1 MSATFDLSS
10 ANYGVH
16 RRSLLRLLIGD
27 ATENDGPR
35 PGRANFDDGEL
46 DTLLLLE
53 GGNLDRAAAR
63 AFEVLAGQWARHAG
77 SYRLGPES
85 EEMRQ
90 STAYADRAKDL
101 RAIHGYTTVDEP
113 DGAADSA
120 IIDWS
125 GVYDTWVGKF

>member
-1 MSATFDLSS
+1 MSTTFDLSS

-35 PGRANFDDGEL
+35 PNQANFDDGEL

-53 GGNLDRAAAR
+53 SGNLDRAAAR

-90 STAYADRAKDL
+90 SAAFADRAKDL
-101 RAIHGYTTVDEP
+101 RGIHGYTTVDDS
-113 DGAADSA
+113 DGLGESA
-120 IIDWS
+120 IIDWT
-125 GVYDTWVGKF
+125 GVYEDWVGKF

>member
-1 MSATFDLSS
+1 MSATFDLTS

-35 PGRANFDDGEL
+35 PGQANFDDGEL

-53 GGNLDRAAAR
+53 GDNLDRAAAR

-90 STAYADRAKDL
+90 SAAFADRGKDL
-101 RAIHGYTTVDEP
+101 RATHGYTTVDDS
-113 DGAADSA
+113 DGMAESA
-120 IIDWS
+120 IIDWT
-125 GVYDTWVGKF
+125 GVFTDWVGKF

>member
-10 ANYGVH
+10 ANHGVH

-35 PGRANFDDGEL
+35 PGQANFDDGEL

-53 GGNLDRAAAR
+53 GGNIDRAAAR

-90 STAYADRAKDL
+90 SAAFADRAKDL
-101 RAIHGYTTVDEP
+101 RGIHGYTTVDDS
-113 DGAADSA
+113 DGLGESA
-120 IIDWS
+120 IIDWTA
-125 GVYDTWVGKF
+125 VYTSWVGKF

>member
-1 MSATFDLSS
+1 MSATFDLTS

-35 PGRANFDDGEL
+35 PGRANFDDDEL

-53 GGNLDRAAAR
+53 GGNINRAAAR

-90 STAYADRAKDL
+90 SAAFADRGKDL
-101 RAIHGYTTVDEP
+101 RGIHGYTTVDDS
-113 DGAADSA
+113 DGTAESA
-120 IIDWS
+120 IVDWTA
-125 GVYDTWVGKF
+125 VYTSWVGKF